1 MLCLRS
7 ASYGPLDIVGL
18 LNPVLGFKGGES
30 NVYAPLSLMCG
41 SGRMGK
47 EGANRP
53 RQQMKL
59 WISPPFC
66 RLIAYSV
73 SHMLSCMP
81 AASNPPAE
89 ILRASD
95 NAIARDRCRKRL
107 PRILVWC
114 FTDWIIGNG
123 DAHCLQLQWGARV
136 FPPSLTRKAA
146 VTSVLKQ
153 QIT

>member
-1 MLCLRS
+1 MIRSDVIYSPRTRRGTSPTFLTSNAEMHSASLPINSVGNTMLCLRS

-59 WISPPFC
+59 
-66 RLIAYSV
+66 
-73 SHMLSCMP
+73 
-81 AASNPPAE
+81 
-89 ILRASD
+89 
-95 NAIARDRCRKRL
+95 
-107 PRILVWC
+107 
-114 FTDWIIGNG
+114 
-123 DAHCLQLQWGARV
+123 
-136 FPPSLTRKAA
+136 
-146 VTSVLKQ
+146 
-153 QIT
+153 